1 MNIFY
6 FYDCPKKS
14 AQAQPDKM
22 LVKMP
27 LETAQMLCTAHR
39 ELDGDDYAD
48 KVGLYKRAYWN
59 HPCTIWARECLGNY
73 KWLYDHFIALGKE
86 YTYRYGNE
94 HASITKLSKP
104 LKKHPKNITDWNLT
118 VGDVPL
124 DHPVV
129 RNWNMTTVAQAMP
142 EEYKDEDPIVAYRN
156 YCINEKHYAKWE
168 RGRSKPTWW
177 TKEAV

>member
-39 ELDGDDYAD
+39 ILDGDEYED
-48 KVGLYKRAYWN
+48 KVGLYKTAYKN
-59 HPCTIWARECLGNY
+59 HPCTIWAREGSKNY
-73 KWLYDHFIALGKE
+73 VWLYKHFLYLGEE
-86 YTYRYGNE
+86 YTYRYAKE
-94 HASITKLSKP
+94 HASITKLADTLSKIP
-104 LKKHPKNITDWNLT
+104 DKININTST
-118 VGDVPL
+118 P
-124 DHPVV
+124 
-129 RNWNMTTVAQAMP
+129 VAQAMP
-142 EEYKDEDPIVAYRN
+142 DQYKNDNPIVAYRN

-168 RGRSKPTWW
+168 KGRAKPDWW
-177 TKEAV
+177 TLND

>member
-6 FYDCPKKS
+6 FYDCPIKS

-48 KVGLYKRAYWN
+48 ANGLYKRAYWN
-59 HPCTIWARECLGNY
+59 HPCTIWARETSTNYFWLYKHFLALGN
-73 KWLYDHFIALGKE
+73 E
-86 YTYRYGNE
+86 YTYRYGKRHSSLE
-94 HASITKLSKP
+94 KLAKP
-104 LKKHPKNITDWNLT
+104 LVKIPENIHYRTRT
-118 VGDVPL
+118 PI
-124 DHPVV
+124 
-129 RNWNMTTVAQAMP
+129 AQAMP
-142 EEYKDEDPIVAYRN
+142 DEYKNEDPIKAYRD

-168 RGRSKPTWW
+168 KGRAKPEWW
-177 TKEAV
+177 THDRI

>member
-48 KVGLYKRAYWN
+48 EVGLYKRAYWN
-59 HPCTIWARECLGNY
+59 HPCTIWARESFDNY
-73 KWLYDHFIALGKE
+73 RWLYKHFIALGDE
-86 YTYRYGNE
+86 YKHRYGRE
-94 HASITKLSKP
+94 HASITKLKDALYFHPDNIEDKGLTP
-104 LKKHPKNITDWNLT
+104 L
-118 VGDVPL
+118 
-124 DHPVV
+124 
-129 RNWNMTTVAQAMP
+129 AQAMP
-142 EEYKDEDPIVAYRN
+142 EEYKDDDPIVAYRN

-177 TKEAV
+177 SKEEE